1 MVDLEEFNFIS
12 ALALVLEM
20 IAFLVILYKIENKKV
35 SKKNMFKGFLLA
47 IVMVFFTYFVQ
58 LVFSHMVPFFSSF
71 FYVFNAALMSFI
83 LLNRFYRNNFITAF
97 IKTIITFVIIMICQ
111 LALFP
116 LIILT
121 SLILPYDSM
130 LMLMNYI
137 TQIWIMVF
145 MFYIYPRFKNRVN
158 RMVSDFS
165 NHPRYVL
172 GVSVYMLLY
181 VAIVTYIKAFFID
194 NNFAFVALIL
204 ISVTIFVGLAF
215 TIYKYFIKADEEAV

>member
-1 MVDLEEFNFIS
+1 VVDLEEFNFIS